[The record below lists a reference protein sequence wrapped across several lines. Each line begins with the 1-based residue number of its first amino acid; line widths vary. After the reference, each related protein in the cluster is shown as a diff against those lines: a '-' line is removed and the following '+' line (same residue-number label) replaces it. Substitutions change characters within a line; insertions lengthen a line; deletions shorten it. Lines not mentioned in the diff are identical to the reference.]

1 MAGRFP
7 GAANPAAL
15 WQRLC
20 RGDCMITPIPVEEIE
35 DSYTAD
41 ERAQP
46 EYVAVRP
53 IIADVERFDAALFGM
68 RPREATLM
76 DPQHRVFLEVAWEAF
91 EDAGY
96 APMAPGRPVGV
107 FAGCSLNTYL
117 LRHVCG
123 EPGAAERFASEFQV
137 GNYEALTGAIA
148 DTLATRVSYKL
159 DLRGPSMSIATACST
174 SLTAVAQAVQS
185 LLLHQCD
192 MALAGGVSISF
203 PQQRGYISQ
212 EGGIVSTDGVC
223 RPFDADANG
232 TVFGSGAAAV
242 LLKRLEDAIADDDH
256 IYAVIRGAGV
266 NNDGASKVG
275 FAAPSVDAQAEVIA
289 TAHAIAGIDPATIGY
304 VECHGT
310 ATPLGDPIE
319 IAALAKAFGP
329 VEAQE
334 RCPIGSVKGNV
345 GHLDAAAGVTG
356 LIKAALAVESGTIP
370 ATANFSARTRSCRSR
385 RRPSRSPRGTNPGR
399 RGRGRA
405 VPVSQPSA
413 SAAPTS
419 TSCWSR
425 LPSRPGRGRRR
436 RPTRSRCCRSR
447 PAPATRSA
455 RPRRRSPTI
464 SRRRPGSTSPTW
476 RGRCRPAARFSG
488 TASRSPAGICRAPSR
503 RCARRTRRAA
513 RRPGRP
519 RWCSCS
525 PARAASIPA
534 WARDLYRGEPVY
546 RAAIDRGLDLLDPAE
561 RAEVKAFLDGDR
573 PDEAT
578 GGPAPT
584 RIAQPAI
591 FLVQNALAALW
602 MSRGIT
608 PEAMVG
614 HSVGELTAACLA
626 GVLSFDDALAFVV
639 ERGRLMQAAPG
650 GAMLAVRLPEAE
662 LRPLLPAG
670 LDIGA
675 INAPNLCVAAGP
687 SRPWRSSRPSSPRPM
702 SGCAACTPRTPS
714 TPG

>member
-1 MAGRFP
+1 M
-7 GAANPAAL
+7 
-15 WQRLC
+15 
-20 RGDCMITPIPVEEIE
+20 E
-35 DSYTAD
+35 DTFTAD

-46 EYVAVRP
+46 EYVAARGV
-53 IIADVERFDAALFGM
+53 IADVERFDAALFGM

-96 APMAPGRPVGV
+96 PPMAPGRPVGV

-123 EPGAAERFASEFQV
+123 GPGAAERFASEFQV

-223 RPFDADANG
+223 RPFDANANG

-329 VEAQE
+329 VEMQE
-334 RCPIGSVKGNV
+334 RCLIGSVKGNV

-370 ATANFSARTRSCRSR
+370 ATANFSAPNPLLSLETTPFAVAAR
-385 RRPSRSPRGTNPGR
+385 RES
-399 RGRGRA
+399 
-405 VPVSQPSA
+405 
-413 SAAPTS
+413 
-419 TSCWSR
+419 W
-425 LPSRPGRGRRR
+425 PSRPGPRRAGVSALGVGG
-436 RPTRSRCCRSR
+436 TNVHVVLEQ
-447 PAPATRSA
+447 APAAPRPRTSAATDTVQVLPLSA
-455 RPRRRSPTI
+455 RTRDSVGAAAQALADHLEAT
-464 SRRRPGSTSPTW
+464 PGSTSPTL

-488 TASRSPAGICRAPSR
+488 TASRSPVGICRAPSR
-503 RCARRTRRAA
+503 LCARRTRRAA

-525 PARAASIPA
+525 RARAASIPA
-534 WARDLYRGEPVY
+534 WGGTSIAVSPSTAPPSTADSICST
-546 RAAIDRGLDLLDPAE
+546 RAS
-561 RAEVKAFLDGDR
+561 
-573 PDEAT
+573 
-578 GGPAPT
+578 GP
-584 RIAQPAI
+584 R
-591 FLVQNALAALW
+591 
-602 MSRGIT
+602 
-608 PEAMVG
+608 
-614 HSVGELTAACLA
+614 
-626 GVLSFDDALAFVV
+626 
-639 ERGRLMQAAPG
+639 
-650 GAMLAVRLPEAE
+650 
-662 LRPLLPAG
+662 
-670 LDIGA
+670 
-675 INAPNLCVAAGP
+675 
-687 SRPWRSSRPSSPRPM
+687 SRPSSTATAPTRRP
-702 SGCAACTPRTPS
+702 AARRRPGSRSRRSSWCRTPS
-714 TPG
+714 PPSG